1 MPLKPDIKVI
11 IRRICLLL
19 CSVLLCLMMASA
31 GVDIYISVRTKG
43 STTSVVDHLPYNRCG
58 LLLGTS
64 RYRADGTSNP
74 FFTNRIEAAAML
86 YHAGKIDYI
95 IATGDNSDRRYN
107 EPRHMFAEL
116 VERGVPA
123 RKIFP
128 DYAGFR
134 TLDSVVRARAIFGQE
149 SFTVISQK
157 FHNERAVYIAGYYGI
172 NATGFNAADCSDSG
186 RIKVRLREVLAR
198 FRAFIDLHV
207 TAEQPKFLGGHIEID

>member
-1 MPLKPDIKVI
+1 MPLKQGFKVI

-19 CSVLLCLMMASA
+19 CSVLLCLAVAVA
-31 GVDIYISVRTKG
+31 GVDVYISAGTEG

-58 LLLGTS
+58 LLFGTS
-64 RYRADGTSNP
+64 KYRADGTLNP
-74 FFTNRIEAAAML
+74 FFTNRIEAAVML

-107 EPRHMFAEL
+107 EPRAMFAEL
-116 VERGVPA
+116 VERGVPG

-157 FHNERAVYIAGYYGI
+157 FHNERAVYIAGHYGI
-172 NATGFNAADCSDSG
+172 NATGFNADDCSDSG

-198 FRAFIDLHV
+198 FRAFLDLHV
-207 TAEQPKFLGGHIEID
+207 TGEQPRFLGEHIQID